1 MSGVWCD
8 KMNFSVRLKELR
20 QSKNLTQ
27 KQMAGQFGQSVRAYQ
42 YYESGERYPEF
53 LHLIALA
60 DFFDVS
66 LDYLVGRSD
75 VKERR

>member
-1 MSGVWCD
+1 ME
-8 KMNFSVRLKELR
+8 NFSSRLRKLR
-20 QSKNLTQ
+20 NEKKITQ
-27 KQMAGQFGQSVRAYQ
+27 KAIADQFEQSVRAYQ

-60 DFFDVS
+60 DYFDVS

-75 VKERR
+75 IRERR